1 MVLDNKCFEK
11 VDESA
16 ILARQLIMG
25 DEIDNSK
32 IFEKVMAYGVGIFLV
47 ESEDY
52 DAFSKIEN
60 NKPII
65 YLNKTL
71 DESRRIYATAY
82 ELGMIFLGAASKWLV
97 TREYPSTSKS
107 LVHIYYKNKDP
118 KIQQDDDKVAERFA
132 NVFLFKAAELSKNE
146 IEEKLKFSA
155 KEFYNHSIEIGGPV
169 ATGWITI
176 YNNSSS
182 PDETASELKKLKK
195 AETASKLK
203 KTKKAEIASEL
214 KIIEKVEKS
223 KENYREI
230 FWKEKARR
238 QTLVNDWIDDLTPPL
253 LSELTAKNKYRPW
266 VLSVF
271 AICAAFLIGWII
283 FEINSLQR
291 GGLTNNEMLTIKFLL
306 TVFFADTIG
315 LIVIIFKYLF
325 DKNNSSFTGLNDLVA
340 KAIQYEKENDGK

>member
-1 MVLDNKCFEK
+1 MVLNDKMLEK

-25 DEIDNSK
+25 DEIGNSK
-32 IFEKVMAYGVGIFLV
+32 IFEKVMAYDVGIYLV

-82 ELGMIFLGAASKWLV
+82 ELGMIFLEAAAKWLF

-107 LVHIYYKNKDP
+107 VVHIYYKKKDP
-118 KIQQDDDKVAERFA
+118 KIQRDDDKVAERFA

-155 KEFYNHSIEIGGPV
+155 KEFYNHSIEIGGPIG
-169 ATGWITI
+169 TGTLTI
-176 YNNSSS
+176 FNNCKS
-182 PDETASELKKLKK
+182 PVVTASEI
-195 AETASKLK
+195 E
-203 KTKKAEIASEL
+203 
-214 KIIEKVEKS
+214 IIEKIAKNKVDYHEK
-223 KENYREI
+223 I
-230 FWKEKARR
+230 LKEKARR
-238 QTLVNDWIDDLTPPL
+238 QTLVNNWIDDLTPPL

-271 AICAAFLIGWII
+271 AICAVFLIGWII
-283 FEINSLQR
+283 CEINSLQR

-325 DKNNSSFTGLNDLVA
+325 EKNNSSFTGLNDLIA
-340 KAIQYEKENDGK
+340 KAIQHEEESSDK

>member
-1 MVLDNKCFEK
+1 MVLDNKMLEK

-32 IFEKVMAYGVGIFLV
+32 IFEKVMAYGVGIYLV

-71 DESRRIYATAY
+71 DESRRTYATAY
-82 ELGMIFLGAASKWLV
+82 ELGMIFLGAASKWLF

-118 KIQQDDDKVAERFA
+118 KIQQDDDNVAERFA

-146 IEEKLKFSA
+146 IEEKLKSSA
-155 KEFYNHSIEIGGPV
+155 KEFYNHSIEIGGPI
-169 ATGWITI
+169 ATGSITI
-176 YNNSSS
+176 FNNCNSLVV
-182 PDETASELKKLKK
+182 TASEI
-195 AETASKLK
+195 E
-203 KTKKAEIASEL
+203 
-214 KIIEKVEKS
+214 IIEKIAKNKVDYHEK
-223 KENYREI
+223 I
-230 FWKEKARR
+230 LKEKARR
-238 QTLVNDWIDDLTPPL
+238 QTLVNDWIDDLTSPL

-271 AICAAFLIGWII
+271 AICAVFLIGWII
-283 FEINSLQR
+283 CEINSLQI

-325 DKNNSSFTGLNDLVA
+325 DKNNSSFTGLNDLIA
-340 KAIQYEKENDGK
+340 KAIQHEEESSDK

>member
-1 MVLDNKCFEK
+1 MVLDDKMLEK

-32 IFEKVMAYGVGIFLV
+32 IFEKVMAYGVGIYLV

-71 DESRRIYATAY
+71 DESRRIYATVY
-82 ELGMIFLGAASKWLV
+82 ELGMIFLGAASKWLF

-146 IEEKLKFSA
+146 IEEKLKSSA
-155 KEFYNHSIEIGGPV
+155 KEFYNHSIEIGGPT
-169 ATGWITI
+169 ATGMIVV
-176 YNNSSS
+176 YNDSNSTS
-182 PDETASELKKLKK
+182 PVETASELEITEKIAENKIDYHEIILK
-195 AETASKLK
+195 EQ
-203 KTKKAEIASEL
+203 
-214 KIIEKVEKS
+214 
-223 KENYREI
+223 
-230 FWKEKARR
+230 ARR
-238 QTLVNDWIDDLTPPL
+238 QKLINNWINGLSKPL
-253 LSELTAKNKYRPW
+253 LGELTAKNKYRPW

-271 AICAAFLIGWII
+271 AVFAAFLIFWII
-283 FEINSLQR
+283 YEINSLQR
-291 GGLTNNEMLTIKFLL
+291 GGLTNNEMMTIKFLL

-340 KAIQYEKENDGK
+340 RAIQDEEESDEK

>member
-1 MVLDNKCFEK
+1 MERVGCTLSFRIYVRKEVNVVPYDKMLEK

-25 DEIDNSK
+25 DEIDNTK
-32 IFEKVMAYGVGIFLV
+32 IFEKVMAYGVGIYLV

-71 DESRRIYATAY
+71 DESRCIYATAY

-97 TREYPSTSKS
+97 LESLEDPQK
-107 LVHIYYKNKDP
+107 LVHIYYKNKNP

-132 NVFLFKAAELSKNE
+132 NVFLFKAAELSKIE
-146 IEEKLKFSA
+146 IEEKLNSSVE
-155 KEFYNHSIEIGGPV
+155 EFYNHSIQIGGPV
-169 ATGWITI
+169 ATGRIVL
-176 YNNSSS
+176 YNGSTS
-182 PDETASELKKLKK
+182 PVETASELEITEKIAESRVDYHEIILK
-195 AETASKLK
+195 EQ
-203 KTKKAEIASEL
+203 
-214 KIIEKVEKS
+214 
-223 KENYREI
+223 
-230 FWKEKARR
+230 ARR
-238 QTLVNDWIDDLTPPL
+238 QTLVNDWIEDLTPPL
-253 LSELTAKNKYRPW
+253 LSELTAKNKYRSW

-271 AICAAFLIGWII
+271 AICAVFLIGWII
-283 FEINSLQR
+283 CEINSLQI

-306 TVFFADTIG
+306 ALFFADTIG

-325 DKNNSSFTGLNDLVA
+325 DKNNSSFTGLNDLIA
-340 KAIQYEKENDGK
+340 KAIQHEEESSDK

>member
-1 MVLDNKCFEK
+1 MVLDDKMLEK

-32 IFEKVMAYGVGIFLV
+32 IFEKVMAYGVGIYLV

-71 DESRRIYATAY
+71 DESRRIYATVY
-82 ELGMIFLGAASKWLV
+82 ELGMIFLGAASKWLF

-146 IEEKLKFSA
+146 IEEKLKSSA
-155 KEFYNHSIEIGGPV
+155 KEFYNHSIEIGGPIS
-169 ATGWITI
+169 TGRITI
-176 YNNSSS
+176 FNNCNS
-182 PDETASELKKLKK
+182 PVVTASEI
-195 AETASKLK
+195 E
-203 KTKKAEIASEL
+203 
-214 KIIEKVEKS
+214 IIEKIAKNKVDYHEK
-223 KENYREI
+223 I
-230 FWKEKARR
+230 LKEKARR
-238 QTLVNDWIDDLTPPL
+238 QTLVNDWIDDLIPPL

-266 VLSVF
+266 VLGVF
-271 AICAAFLIGWII
+271 AICAVFLIRWII
-283 FEINSLQR
+283 CEINSLQR

-306 TVFFADTIG
+306 TVFFANTIG

-325 DKNNSSFTGLNDLVA
+325 DKNNSSFTGLNDLIA
-340 KAIQYEKENDGK
+340 KAIQHEEESSDK

>member
-1 MVLDNKCFEK
+1 MVLDNKMLEK

-32 IFEKVMAYGVGIFLV
+32 IFEKVMAYGVGIYLV

-71 DESRRIYATAY
+71 DESRRTYATAY
-82 ELGMIFLGAASKWLV
+82 ELGMIFLGAASKWLF
-97 TREYPSTSKS
+97 TREYPSTTKS

-118 KIQQDDDKVAERFA
+118 KIQQDDDNVAERFA

-146 IEEKLKFSA
+146 IEEKLKSSA
-155 KEFYNHSIEIGGPV
+155 KEFYNHSIEIGGPI
-169 ATGWITI
+169 ATGSITI
-176 YNNSSS
+176 FNNCNSLVV
-182 PDETASELKKLKK
+182 TASEI
-195 AETASKLK
+195 E
-203 KTKKAEIASEL
+203 
-214 KIIEKVEKS
+214 IIEKIAKNKVDYHEK
-223 KENYREI
+223 I
-230 FWKEKARR
+230 LKEKARR
-238 QTLVNDWIDDLTPPL
+238 QTLVNDWIDDLTSPL

-271 AICAAFLIGWII
+271 AICAVFLIGWII
-283 FEINSLQR
+283 CEINSLQI

-325 DKNNSSFTGLNDLVA
+325 DKNNSSFTGLNDLIA
-340 KAIQYEKENDGK
+340 KAIQHEEESSDK

>member
-155 KEFYNHSIEIGGPV
+155 KEFYNHSIQIGGPS

-182 PDETASELKKLKK
+182 PVET
-195 AETASKLK
+195 
-203 KTKKAEIASEL
+203 ASEL

-223 KENYREI
+223 KEDYHEI
-230 FWKEKARR
+230 LLKEQARR
-238 QTLVNDWIDDLTPPL
+238 QILINDWINNLTPPL
-253 LSELTAKNKYRPW
+253 LKEVNAKNTFRPF
-266 VLSVF
+266 VLIAYVIYF
-271 AICAAFLIGWII
+271 FKITYWIIDKINFLQKDGFTDNETVIVNFLIT
-283 FEINSLQR
+283 
-291 GGLTNNEMLTIKFLL
+291 GL
-306 TVFFADTIG
+306 FAN
-315 LIVIIFKYLF
+315 LVALVMVIFKYLF
-325 DKNNSSFTGLNDLVA
+325 DENNTSFLGLNDLIA
-340 KAIQYEKENDGK
+340 KVIQHEEENSDK